1 MIIAVDTGGT
11 KTLVAGFNTRG
22 EPGREHKFETPKD
35 PYEYIQKLLEIL
47 HANYKPDKIDAIVV
61 AVPGTIRDNKVIW
74 CGNLPWENVDIA
86 HAIKPHYDHVPVFV
100 ENDAN
105 LAGLSEAKA
114 LKPTPPL
121 VLYLT
126 VSTGIGSG
134 IIVNGKL
141 LPELSG
147 SEAGHM
153 LIWKNDRKYEWEDF
167 ASGSA
172 IHKLYRK
179 YAYDIESKTAWE
191 EIGENIGKGLSALIP
206 ALQPDTIV
214 IGGSIGSH
222 FDNYSKDL
230 RTWLKRQLP
239 VGIRLPRIVQAKHP
253 QEAVIYGCYY
263 YGVHRLSE

>member
-1 MIIAVDTGGT
+1 
-11 KTLVAGFNTRG
+11 L
-22 EPGREHKFETPKD
+22 
-35 PYEYIQKLLEIL
+35 
-47 HANYKPDKIDAIVV
+47 
-61 AVPGTIRDNKVIW
+61 W
-74 CGNLPWENVDIA
+74 CGNLPWRDVKLGDA
-86 HAIKPHYDHVPVFV
+86 LKPHYDCPILI

-105 LAGLSEAKA
+105 LAGLAEANA
-114 LKPTPPL
+114 LTPVPPL

-153 LIWKNDRKYEWEDF
+153 LIWHNGRKYIWEDF

-172 IHKLYRK
+172 IHKLYGK
-179 YAYDIESKTAWE
+179 YAYDIESKAAWE
-191 EIGENIGKGLSALIP
+191 DIAENIGRGLGVLIP
-206 ALQPDTIV
+206 ALQPHTVV

-222 FDNYSKDL
+222 FDNYDKQL
-230 RTWLKRQLP
+230 RDWLKQKLP
-239 VGIRLPRIVQAKHP
+239 ENIRLPRILQAKHP

-263 YGVHRLSE
+263 YGVHNLNK